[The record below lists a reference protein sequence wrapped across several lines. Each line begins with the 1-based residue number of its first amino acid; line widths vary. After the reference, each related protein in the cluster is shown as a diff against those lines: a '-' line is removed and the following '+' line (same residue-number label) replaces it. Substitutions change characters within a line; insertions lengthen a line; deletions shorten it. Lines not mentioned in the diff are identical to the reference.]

1 MNATRSGALV
11 FFGAAGDLALQTDL
25 SRARGACGSRPPR
38 HADRPQRPPA
48 PACHGGDRRV
58 PRRDGSL
65 VGLRIGRLDRLSGRR
80 QHPAVPLAIGQ
91 IVYVRGLGAHKY
103 RVMAVV
109 GEPCEPRYKLRH
121 MLAILSDTPKD
132 ILEVERPE
140 ADLTVTRPPS
150 RHHRPGRV
158 RGGSPRRRILDRA
171 PRESGTE
178 RELHRR
184 ATPGDAKLPD
194 DRRRR
199 HRALILEPSPQSAFR
214 AAQKSLPSRGAH
226 GPSERAPCPSS
237 AASPRGR
244 CEPRYWGR
252 RDRCTRHRRSVAA
265 PLSPCARGRPRRR
278 IGSFK
283 TCSGSRRRSSLD
295 AS

>member
-1 MNATRSGALV
+1 MPRDRAPSFSSVRPEISLYK
-11 FFGAAGDLALQTDL
+11 QTFP
-25 SRARGACGSRPPR
+25 RARGACGSRPPR

-171 PRESGTE
+171 PARIGDGTG
-178 RELHRR
+178 
-184 ATPGDAKLPD
+184 ATP
-194 DRRRR
+194 
-199 HRALILEPSPQSAFR
+199 
-214 AAQKSLPSRGAH
+214 
-226 GPSERAPCPSS
+226 
-237 AASPRGR
+237 ASYPRR
-244 CEPRYWGR
+244 CE
-252 RDRCTRHRRSVAA
+252 VA
-265 PLSPCARGRPRRR
+265 R
-278 IGSFK
+278 
-283 TCSGSRRRSSLD
+283 
-295 AS
+295 